1 MNILYFGA
9 SSVDSTSRHRADA
22 LSRLGYKVT
31 IVDPYVK
38 FKFLLSGKF
47 CGPLHFRTGYR
58 FLQKIIFFWVKRLFE
73 NIDKPDL
80 IWVDSGELFGPSIIQ
95 MLSTDDCKVVLY
107 NHDDPTGLRD
117 GRRFYSL
124 IKAIPFYSVC
134 AVVRD
139 ENVHEFYNLGAR
151 NVVKIWRSY
160 DELVH
165 APFNDKENID
175 KKYMSDVVFI
185 GTWMRHEER
194 DKFLLQLIEAGLNV
208 RIWGQRWEKS
218 PYWSQLKEHVAGG
231 ALSGR
236 DYVAAIQGAKV
247 CLGLLSKGNRDL
259 HTTRSMEIP
268 YAGGVFCAQRTTEHL
283 ELYQENVEAVFWDDV
298 YECISQCKKLVTDD
312 LFRESVR
319 SAGMQRV
326 RKNKLGHEDQCGIIL
341 NEIFE
346 LS

>member
-9 SSVDSTSRHRADA
+9 SSVGSTSRHRADA

-31 IVDPYVK
+31 IIDPYIK
-38 FKFLLSGKF
+38 FESQLFGNFL
-47 CGPLHFRTGYR
+47 GPLHFRTGYR
-58 FLQKIIFFWVKRLFE
+58 FLQKIIFLWIEKLFSS
-73 NIDKPDL
+73 IDKPDL
-80 IWVDSGELFGPSIIQ
+80 IWVDSGELFGPNIIR
-95 MLSTDDCKVVLY
+95 MFSSNGCKVVLY

-124 IKAIPFYSVC
+124 IKSIPYYSVC
-134 AVVRD
+134 SVVRG
-139 ENVHEFYNLGAR
+139 ENVNEFYALGAKD
-151 NVVKIWRSY
+151 VIKIWRSY
-160 DELVH
+160 DEVIH
-165 APFNDKENID
+165 APFNDKEYFDN
-175 KKYMSDVVFI
+175 KYISDVVFI
-185 GTWMRHEER
+185 GTWMRHEGR
-194 DKFLLQLIEAGLNV
+194 DEFLLQLIDAGLNV

-218 PYWSQLKEHVAGG
+218 PYWSRLKEHVAGG

-298 YECISQCKKLVTDD
+298 DECISQCKKLVTDD

-326 RKNKLGHEDQCGIIL
+326 RKNKLGHEDQCRIIL
-341 NEIFE
+341 NKISE

>member
-1 MNILYFGA
+1 MKILYIGA
-9 SSVDSTSRHRADA
+9 SSKGSTSRHRADA
-22 LSRLGYKVT
+22 LERLGHQIT
-31 IVDPYVK
+31 IYDPYL
-38 FKFLLSGKF
+38 FLKPQLSHKVF
-47 CGPLHFRTGYR
+47 GPLHFRSGYR
-58 FLQKIIFFWVKRLFE
+58 FLQNKLICWIKRILINVE
-73 NIDKPDL
+73 KTDL
-80 IWVDSGELFGPSIIQ
+80 IWVDNGELFGDKIVQILGENDKKII
-95 MLSTDDCKVVLY
+95 LY
-107 NHDDPTGLRD
+107 NHDDPTGGRD
-117 GRRFYSL
+117 GHRFDSL
-124 IKAIPFYSVC
+124 IKAIPFYSAC
-134 AVVRD
+134 TVVRNLNID
-139 ENVHEFYNLGAR
+139 EFYNLRAKK
-151 NVVKIWRSY
+151 VIKVWMSY

-165 APFNDKENID
+165 SPFENKNDID
-175 KKYMSDVVFI
+175 NKYIADVVFI
-185 GTWMRHEER
+185 GTWMRHEGR
-194 DKFLLQLIEAGLNV
+194 DKFLLQLIDAGLNV

-298 YECISQCKKLVTDD
+298 DECISQCKKLVTDD

-326 RKNKLGHEDQCGIIL
+326 RKNKLGHEDQCRIIL
-341 NEIFE
+341 NKISE